1 MAENQTTSVMGSR
14 KIADKMNEIFENQ
27 GRLNS
32 SGKQFKISK
41 STICKYLNKELRKP
55 RKLRKVFALNEK
67 NKMRRIEYCQKLIN
81 DKIIGKNIFF
91 TDETT
96 IMCISYVKNEQIRL
110 LREKN

>member
-41 STICKYLNKELRKP
+41 STICKYLNK
-55 RKLRKVFALNEK
+55 KLKK
-67 NKMRRIEYCQKLIN
+67 NKWGLGDGDC
-81 DKIIGKNIFF
+81 
-91 TDETT
+91 
-96 IMCISYVKNEQIRL
+96 L
-110 LREKN
+110 LLCTNL